1 MQDLVYEMFDVYA
14 VPLWLLLVWTL
25 FTAVLMGSLLL
36 MLMRQ
41 KDRLVVKDLE
51 YQTHVAEQR
60 SAAELS
66 RSRVEVLERERLV
79 LSAELNQTREEKFH
93 LQTELST
100 ARALFEQKECGLMRE
115 IETLKETKESMMR
128 DFESLANRLFDVKQ
142 EQFSRVSQQQL
153 LQIMSP
159 FRDQLKD
166 FRAKVEEVQM
176 QDAARHHQ
184 MLAQI
189 VELQKQSQQIGT
201 DALNLAN
208 ALKGNNKVMGN
219 WGEMIL
225 ANILDQMGFLR
236 GRDFDLQVSE
246 VTPDGKRLQ
255 PDVIV
260 YLPDEKDLII
270 DAKVSL
276 LAYERF
282 NAASDDQQKV
292 QALKDLI
299 DSMRAHLR
307 GLSAKN
313 YADSVGRKRLDFV
326 CMFVP
331 VEAAFVCAVQ
341 RAPEL
346 LQEAYDKRILLVSPA
361 SLFAILRTVEA
372 LWQRDRQ
379 DKNVEQIVIS
389 AGKLHDQFVRFLE
402 SMQEVGAGIE
412 RASRGFQ
419 TAMNRLESGKGNL
432 IKRSDDLRRLG
443 AKTNRAIPEDI
454 AERALVNH
462 DRMEDQT
469 DD

>member
-1 MQDLVYEMFDVYA
+1 MQDLVYEMLDAHA
-14 VPLWLLLVWTL
+14 VPIWLLLAWTL
-25 FTAVLMGSLLL
+25 FTAALLGSLLL
-36 MLMRQ
+36 TLVRQ
-41 KDRLVVKDLE
+41 KDRLVAKDLE
-51 YQTHVAEQR
+51 YKTRFAEQQ
-60 SAAELS
+60 SGAELS
-66 RSRVEVLERERLV
+66 RSRVEVLERERLA
-79 LSAELNQTREEKFH
+79 LSAELNQIREEKFH

-100 ARALFEQKECGLMRE
+100 ARALFEQKESSLKRE
-115 IETLKETKESMMR
+115 IDSLKETKESMSR
-128 DFESLANRLFDVKQ
+128 DFENLANRLFDVKQ
-142 EQFSRVSQQQL
+142 EQFSRASQQQL

-166 FRAKVEEVQM
+166 FRAKVEEVQA

-189 VELQKQSQQIGT
+189 VELQRQSQQIGM
-201 DALNLAN
+201 DAVNLAN

-225 ANILDQMGFLR
+225 ANILEQMGFLR

-246 VTPDGKRLQ
+246 VTSDGKRLQ
-255 PDVIV
+255 PDVVV

-282 NAASDDQQKV
+282 NATSDEQQKV
-292 QALKDLI
+292 HALKDLI
-299 DSMRAHLR
+299 DSMRSHLR

-331 VEAAFVCAVQ
+331 VEAAFVSAVQ

-379 DKNVEQIVIS
+379 DKNVEQIVLS
-389 AGKLHDQFVRFLE
+389 AGKLHDQFVRFLD

-419 TAMNRLESGKGNL
+419 TAMSRLESGKGNL
-432 IKRSDDLRRLG
+432 IKRCDDLRRLG
-443 AKTNRAIPEDI
+443 AKTNKAIPEDM
-454 AERALVNH
+454 AGRALVNH
-462 DRMEDQT
+462 DRMEDQNR
-469 DD
+469 

>member
-1 MQDLVYEMFDVYA
+1 MQDLVYEMLDVHA
-14 VPLWLLLVWTL
+14 VPIWLLLVWTL
-25 FTAVLMGSLLL
+25 FTAVLLGALLL
-36 MLMRQ
+36 MLVRQ
-41 KDRLVVKDLE
+41 KDRLVAKDLE
-51 YQTHVAEQR
+51 YKTRFAEQQ
-60 SAAELS
+60 SGAELS
-66 RSRVEVLERERLV
+66 RSRVEVLERERLA
-79 LSAELNQTREEKFH
+79 LSVELNQIREQKFH

-100 ARALFEQKECGLMRE
+100 ARALFEQKESSLKRE
-115 IETLKETKESMMR
+115 IDTLKETKESMSR
-128 DFESLANRLFDVKQ
+128 DFENLANRLFDVKQ
-142 EQFSRVSQQQL
+142 EQFSRASQQQL

-166 FRAKVEEVQM
+166 FRAKVEEVQA

-201 DALNLAN
+201 DAVNLAN

-225 ANILDQMGFLR
+225 ANILEQMGFLR

-246 VTPDGKRLQ
+246 VTADGKRLQ
-255 PDVIV
+255 PDVVV

-282 NAASDDQQKV
+282 NATSDEQQKV

-299 DSMRAHLR
+299 DSMRSHLR

-331 VEAAFVCAVQ
+331 VEAAFVSAVQ

-379 DKNVEQIVIS
+379 DKNVEQIVLS

-419 TAMNRLESGKGNL
+419 TAMSRLESGKGNL

-443 AKTNRAIPEDI
+443 AKTNKAIPEDM
-454 AERALVNH
+454 AGRALVSH
-462 DRMEDQT
+462 DRMEGQT
-469 DD
+469 DE